1 MLFAFAFAC
10 ITLTHFVIFHHRMRW
25 RAVSGRPCL
34 RAMRMGLFAPRAKE
48 EMEALKR
55 QMAEQAAEEAGGVW

>member
-1 MLFAFAFAC
+1 
-10 ITLTHFVIFHHRMRW
+10 
-25 RAVSGRPCL
+25 
-34 RAMRMGLFAPRAKE
+34 MGLFAPRAKE